1 MNLSPI
7 PSTKS
12 GENDMKLLSRDS
24 NTKLIKTAKGESQP
38 VVLAGLS
45 MMPSI
50 ELCPMSK
57 AAECFDDCLKSSGLA
72 GVYSSVN
79 IARQRKTDY
88 YMADRE
94 GFLSDL
100 RRELTNLV
108 KYAKKH
114 GKQAIVRLNVLSDVE
129 WEKHNIPQ
137 EFPEIKFYDYTKRAR
152 RLVKPLPENYGLMFS
167 FSNAPKYRKQVEI
180 ALQTDAP
187 ITVVFKNGL
196 PETYMGREVIDGD
209 KSDLDNLEAKGKIVG
224 LRVKGN
230 EAKHSD
236 SPFIVD
242 ANVIPTLEVAA

>member
-1 MNLSPI
+1 
-7 PSTKS
+7 
-12 GENDMKLLSRDS
+12 MKLLSRDS
-24 NTKLIKTAKGESQP
+24 NTKLIKTAKGEEYP

-45 MMPSI
+45 MMPTV

-57 AAECFDDCLKSSGLA
+57 AAECFEDCLKSSGLA
-72 GVYSSVN
+72 QVYSSVN
-79 IARQRKTDY
+79 EARQRKTDY
-88 YMADRE
+88 YLSDQD

-100 RRELTNLV
+100 RRELGNLS

-129 WEKHNIPQ
+129 WEKHGIPQ

-152 RLVKPLPENYGLMFS
+152 RLTKPMPENYGLMFS
-167 FSNAPKYRKQVEI
+167 FSKAKKYRKQVEI
-180 ALQTDAP
+180 ALTTDTP
-187 ITVVFKNGL
+187 ITVVFRGGL

-209 KSDLDNLEAKGKIVG
+209 KSDLDNLKAKGKIVG

-230 EAKHSD
+230 EAKQSK

-242 ANVIPTLEVAA
+242 SNVLHTIEV

>member
-1 MNLSPI
+1 
-7 PSTKS
+7 
-12 GENDMKLLSRDS
+12 MKLLSRDS
-24 NTKLIKTAKGESQP
+24 NTKLIKTAKGEEYP

-45 MMPSI
+45 MMPTV

-57 AAECFDDCLKSSGLA
+57 AAECFEDCLKSSGLA
-72 GVYSSVN
+72 QVYSSVN
-79 IARQRKTDY
+79 EARQRKTDY
-88 YMADRE
+88 YLSDQD

-100 RRELTNLV
+100 RRELGNLS

-129 WEKHNIPQ
+129 WEKHGIPQ

-152 RLVKPLPENYGLMFS
+152 RLVKPMPENYGLMFS
-167 FSNAPKYRKQVEI
+167 FSKSKKYRKQVEI
-180 ALQTDAP
+180 ALTTDTP
-187 ITVVFKNGL
+187 ITVVFRGGL

-209 KSDLDNLEAKGKIVG
+209 KSDLDNLKAKGKIVG

-230 EAKHSD
+230 EAKQSK

-242 ANVIPTLEVAA
+242 SNVLHTIEVA

>member
-1 MNLSPI
+1 V
-7 PSTKS
+7 
-12 GENDMKLLSRDS
+12 KLLSRDS
-24 NTKLIKTAKGESQP
+24 NTKLIKTAKGEEYP

-45 MMPSI
+45 MMPTV

-72 GVYSSVN
+72 QVYSSVN
-79 IARQRKTDY
+79 EARQRKTDY
-88 YMADRE
+88 YLSDQD

-100 RRELTNLV
+100 RRELGNLS

-129 WEKHNIPQ
+129 WEKHGIPQ

-152 RLVKPLPENYGLMFS
+152 RLVKPMPENYGLMFS
-167 FSNAPKYRKQVEI
+167 FSKSKKYRKQVEI
-180 ALQTDAP
+180 ALTTDTP
-187 ITVVFKNGL
+187 ITVVFRGGL

-209 KSDLDNLEAKGKIVG
+209 ISDLDNLKAKGKIVG

-230 EAKHSD
+230 EAKQSK

-242 ANVIPTLEVAA
+242 SNVLHTIEVA

>member
-1 MNLSPI
+1 
-7 PSTKS
+7 
-12 GENDMKLLSRDS
+12 MKLLSRDS
-24 NTKLIKTAKGESQP
+24 NTKLIKTAKGEEYP

-45 MMPSI
+45 MMPTV

-57 AAECFDDCLKSSGLA
+57 AAECFEDCLKSSGLA
-72 GVYSSVN
+72 QVYSSVN
-79 IARQRKTDY
+79 EARQRKTDY
-88 YMADRE
+88 YLSDQD

-100 RRELTNLV
+100 RRELGNLS

-129 WEKHNIPQ
+129 WEKHGIPQ

-152 RLVKPLPENYGLMFS
+152 RLVKPMPENYGLMFS
-167 FSNAPKYRKQVEI
+167 FSKAKKYRKQVEI
-180 ALQTDAP
+180 ALTTDTP
-187 ITVVFKNGL
+187 ITVVFRGGL

-209 KSDLDNLEAKGKIVG
+209 KSDLDNLKAKGKIVG

-230 EAKHSD
+230 EAKQSK

-242 ANVIPTLEVAA
+242 SNVLHTIEV

>member
-1 MNLSPI
+1 
-7 PSTKS
+7 
-12 GENDMKLLSRDS
+12 MKLLSRDS
-24 NTKLIKTAKGESQP
+24 NTKLIKTAKGEEYP

-45 MMPSI
+45 MMPTV

-72 GVYSSVN
+72 QVYSSVN
-79 IARQRKTDY
+79 EARQRKTDY
-88 YMADRE
+88 YLSDLD

-100 RRELTNLV
+100 RRELGNLS

-129 WEKHNIPQ
+129 WEKHGIPQ

-152 RLVKPLPENYGLMFS
+152 RLVKPMPENYGLMFS
-167 FSNAPKYRKQVEI
+167 FSKAKKYRKQVEI
-180 ALQTDAP
+180 ALTTDTP
-187 ITVVFKNGL
+187 ITVVFRGGL

-209 KSDLDNLEAKGKIVG
+209 KSDLDNLKAKGKIVG

-230 EAKHSD
+230 EAKQSK

-242 ANVIPTLEVAA
+242 SNVLHTIEVA